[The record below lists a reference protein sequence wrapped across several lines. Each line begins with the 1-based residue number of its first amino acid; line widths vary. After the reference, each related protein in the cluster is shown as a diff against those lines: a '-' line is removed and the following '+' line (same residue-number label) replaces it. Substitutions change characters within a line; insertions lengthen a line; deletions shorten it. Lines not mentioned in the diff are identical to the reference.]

1 MGAADL
7 RTSGEE
13 PEGAPTDLRTSG
25 EEPEGAPTDLRT
37 SGEEPEGA
45 PTVVVEDL
53 HVVYRVHGRGQKG
66 NAVDALKRVVRG
78 QRRPGMR
85 EIHAVRG
92 VSLVA
97 RRGDAIGVIG
107 RNGSGKSTL
116 LRAIAGLLPP
126 DRGQV
131 FTDGQPSLLGVNAAL
146 VKDLTGAR
154 NIELGCLAMGM
165 SPEEVRAKFDEIVEF
180 SGIGDFV
187 DLPMATYSS
196 GMAARL
202 RFAIAAAKS
211 HEVLLIDE
219 ALATGDRQFRRR
231 SRQRM
236 NELRE
241 EAGTLFLVSHSLDVI
256 AESCNRVIWVDRGV
270 LRMEGD
276 PASVIE
282 AYSEEE

>member
-1 MGAADL
+1 MAAADL

-13 PEGAPTDLRTSG
+13 PEGAPT
-25 EEPEGAPTDLRT
+25 
-37 SGEEPEGA
+37 
-45 PTVVVEDL
+45 VIVEDL
-53 HVVYRVHGRGQKG
+53 HVVYRVHGRGEKG
-66 NAVDALKRVVRG
+66 NAVDALKRMVRG
-78 QRRPGMR
+78 QRRPGTR

-92 VSLVA
+92 VNLVA

-116 LRAIAGLLPP
+116 LRAVAGLLPP
-126 DRGQV
+126 DRGHV
-131 FTDGQPSLLGVNAAL
+131 FTEGQPSLLGVNAAL
-146 VKDLTGAR
+146 VRDLTGAR

-165 SPEEVRAKFDEIVEF
+165 SPDEVRAKFDEIVEF
-180 SGIGDFV
+180 SGIGESI
-187 DLPMATYSS
+187 DLPMRTYSS

-256 AESCNRVIWVDRGV
+256 QESCNRVIWVDRGA

>member
-1 MGAADL
+1 MAEADL
-7 RTSGEE
+7 GVDA
-13 PEGAPTDLRTSG
+13 GA
-25 EEPEGAPTDLRT
+25 
-37 SGEEPEGA
+37 A

-53 HVVYRVHGRGQKG
+53 HVVYRVHRRAQKG
-66 NAVDALKRVVRG
+66 NAVDALKRFVRH
-78 QRRPGMR
+78 QPRPGLR
-85 EIHAVRG
+85 EIHAVQG
-92 VSLVA
+92 VNLVA

-131 FTDGQPSLLGVNAAL
+131 FTEGQPSLLGVNAAL
-146 VKDLTGAR
+146 VRDLTGAR

-165 SPEEVRAKFDEIVEF
+165 TRQEVRDKYDEIVEF

-187 DLPMATYSS
+187 DLPMTTYSS

-219 ALATGDRQFRRR
+219 ALATGDRHFRQR

-236 NELRE
+236 REMRE

-256 AESCNRVIWVDRGV
+256 AESCNRAIWVDKGV
-270 LRMEGD
+270 IRTEGD
-276 PASVIE
+276 PESVIE

>member
-1 MGAADL
+1 MAAADL
-7 RTSGEE
+7 RIDA
-13 PEGAPTDLRTSG
+13 EGT
-25 EEPEGAPTDLRT
+25 
-37 SGEEPEGA
+37 

-53 HVVYRVHGRGQKG
+53 HVVYRVHGRAQRG
-66 NAVDALKRVVRG
+66 NAVDAVKRIVRG

-92 VSLVA
+92 VNLVA

-107 RNGSGKSTL
+107 RNGSGKSSL

-146 VKDLTGAR
+146 VRDLTGAR

-165 SPEEVRAKFDEIVEF
+165 TPQDVREKYDEIVEF

-187 DLPMATYSS
+187 DLPMETYSS

-219 ALATGDRQFRRR
+219 ALATGDRHFRRR

-236 NELRE
+236 RELRE

-256 AESCNRVIWVDRGV
+256 AESCNRAIWVDKGV
-270 LRMEGD
+270 IRMEGD
-276 PASVIE
+276 PGSVIE

>member
-1 MGAADL
+1 
-7 RTSGEE
+7 
-13 PEGAPTDLRTSG
+13 
-25 EEPEGAPTDLRT
+25 
-37 SGEEPEGA
+37 
-45 PTVVVEDL
+45 V
-53 HVVYRVHGRGQKG
+53 
-66 NAVDALKRVVRG
+66 N
-78 QRRPGMR
+78 
-85 EIHAVRG
+85 
-92 VSLVA
+92 LVA
-97 RRGDAIGVIG
+97 RRGDSIGVIG
-107 RNGSGKSTL
+107 RNGSGKSTM

-146 VKDLTGAR
+146 VRDLTGAR

-165 SPEEVRAKFDEIVEF
+165 TPQEVREKYDEIVEF

-187 DLPMATYSS
+187 DLPMRTYSS

-219 ALATGDRQFRRR
+219 ALATGDRHFRRR

-236 NELRE
+236 RELRE

-256 AESCNRVIWVDRGV
+256 SESCNRAIWIDKGVI
-270 LRMEGD
+270 RMEGD
-276 PASVIE
+276 PETVIE
-282 AYSEEE
+282 AYDEDE